1 MISPISSFKRL
12 ALATLAVSAIAAPA
26 LAQMGPPPPG
36 AMMMTM
42 TRQMGPPS
50 PEMEKAMAEHKAQMA
65 KDMHTILRL
74 RADQESAWQAFE
86 AAMTPPPPPSGMPN
100 MPPPAAGGALQHLD
114 MMDKQMAAMSAQ
126 HAKMEAAIRAFY
138 AALSPDQQQ
147 VFDALV
153 RLHGLPGGH
162 GPGGEGG
169 PHKMMMMGP
178 PPHP

>member
-1 MISPISSFKRL
+1 MIPRFSTFKRS
-12 ALATLAVSAIAAPA
+12 ALAAMALTAFAAPA
-26 LAQMGPPPPG
+26 FAQMGPPPPG
-36 AMMMTM
+36 GMMMVM
-42 TRQMGPPS
+42 TKHMGPPS

-65 KDMHTILRL
+65 RDMHTILRL

-86 AAMTPPPPPSGMPN
+86 GAMTPPPPPASMPE
-100 MPPPAAGGALQHLD
+100 MPPAAGGALQHLD
-114 MMDKQMAAMSAQ
+114 MMDKHMTAMTAQ
-126 HAKMEAAIRAFY
+126 HAKMEAAIRTFY

-153 RLHGLPGGH
+153 RLLGLPGPH

-169 PHKMMMMGP
+169 HHGMMMGP